1 MGNIGRRRRRI
12 EVLPTEPVTV
22 PEPAPAF
29 VAWCSLCRSGR
40 DPTRPV
46 NEIQTRDTSPATS
59 GLARCAVVSTRLT
72 RTARSAEAS
81 GMATLLSN
89 RRARAH
95 VLDQRIGRSGGFP
108 PD

>member
-40 DPTRPV
+40 GPHATRK
-46 NEIQTRDTSPATS
+46 RDSDA
-59 GLARCAVVSTRLT
+59 G
-72 RTARSAEAS
+72 
-81 GMATLLSN
+81 
-89 RRARAH
+89 H
-95 VLDQRIGRSGGFP
+95 
-108 PD
+108 